1 MGMAVNIDVLD
12 EVLDRLK
19 NVSRHGDYWIAS
31 CPARDDRTPSMTI
44 RRGEKGVLLHDFGGS
59 TFGEIVAALG
69 MDEGS
74 LFFDDTEARKSWLD
88 RLPKPK
94 KEKQYKTP
102 EVPED
107 ASFRE
112 GTVLWM
118 AKRAISEETLRHFR
132 VYSESKHYFPARV
145 KGESAAICFPYYADD
160 TVKNVKYRSVGKI
173 VEGREVKDFTMSSG
187 AQPIWYNLDGV
198 DESSGEVVIV
208 EGEMDVLAM
217 HEAGIGNVVSPPNGC
232 ESIGEEVMLSG
243 ERFLSDDR
251 VRIILAGDMDAPGQ
265 KAMDDFAARIGK
277 ERCAKV
283 AWPADC
289 KDANETLVVHG
300 AERVRECMADA
311 RPYPVE
317 AIVRVSD
324 VADAVMQLYHEGL
337 PRGLSTGIPT
347 LDSVYTIKT
356 GYFSVVTGSPGS
368 GKTNL
373 IDMIATNLAEISGIH
388 SGICSLE
395 NKEVARHIV
404 NILPKHARL
413 PFADGRTQRM
423 TEEEAREGMRWM
435 NEYIE
440 FVQPDVPSLDEILK
454 AMRSMVYYQGV
465 KLIVIDPWNRLAHPS
480 QGLSDIDHI
489 ARCLDAIGNF
499 AHRFDV
505 HPILVAHPT
514 KLVKDSK
521 GQYPVPTLY
530 DIAGAAH
537 FYNMA
542 DFGWSLWRD
551 RVNWHDPIEFHL
563 MKSRREEIATLGCVK
578 IGYDPATTRYY
589 DLHADGSNDTT
600 MWKPPT
606 LIDEA
611 YEDRYAADHQRAI
624 VEDEGEMK
632 RFDPND
638 PEDIIFMDGTM

>member
-1 MGMAVNIDVLD
+1 MSVTTDPMD
-12 EVLDRLK
+12 EVLDRLQ

-44 RRGEKGVLLHDFGGS
+44 RRGDKGVLLHDFGGS
-59 TFGEIVAALG
+59 TFEEIVAALG
-69 MDEGS
+69 MEAND
-74 LFFDDTEARKSWLD
+74 LFYDDTEAKRSWLD
-88 RLPKPK
+88 KLPKPRK
-94 KEKQYKTP
+94 SREYRDP
-102 EVPED
+102 EVPQD

-112 GTVLWM
+112 GTIRWM
-118 AKRAISEETLRHFR
+118 KKRGISEATLRHFK
-132 VYSESKHYFPARV
+132 VYSEAKHHFPARV
-145 KGESAAICFPYYADD
+145 KGDSAAICFPYFADG
-160 TVKNVKYRSVGKI
+160 KPRNVKYRSVGHMS
-173 VEGREVKDFTMSSG
+173 EGKEVKDFTMSSG

-198 DESSGEVVIV
+198 ATDATEVVVV
-208 EGEMDVLAM
+208 EGEMDVLAL
-217 HEAGIGNVVSPPNGC
+217 HEAGIANVVSPPNGC
-232 ESIGEEVMLSG
+232 QSIGEEVMLSG

-251 VRIILAGDMDAPGQ
+251 VRIILAGDMDAAGK

-283 AWPADC
+283 QWPADC
-289 KDANETLVVHG
+289 KDANDTLMLHG
-300 AERVRECMADA
+300 AEKVRACMIDA
-311 RPYPVE
+311 RPYPIE
-317 AIVRVSD
+317 AIVRISD
-324 VADAVMQLYHEGL
+324 VEDAVMQLYRSGL
-337 PRGLSTGIPT
+337 PRGLSTGIPS
-347 LDSVYTIKT
+347 LDAVYTIKT

-373 IDMIATNLAEISGIH
+373 IDMIAVNLAEISGVH

-395 NKEVARHIV
+395 NKDISRHVV
-404 NILPKHARL
+404 NILPKHLRL

-423 TEEEAREGMRWM
+423 SEEEAKEGMRRM

-440 FVQPDVPSLDEILK
+440 FVQPDVPTLDEILK
-454 AMRSMVYYQGV
+454 AMRSLVYYQGA

-505 HPILVAHPT
+505 HPMLVAHPT

-521 GQYPVPTLY
+521 QQYPVPTLY
-530 DIAGAAH
+530 DVAGSAH
-537 FYNMA
+537 FYNMT

-551 RVNWHDPIEFHL
+551 RKDWSAPIEFHL

-578 IGYDPATTRYY
+578 LGYDPATTRYY
-589 DLHADGSNDTT
+589 DLLADGSNDST
-600 MWKPPT
+600 MWRPPT

-611 YEDRYAADHQRAI
+611 MEDRYASDHARDI
-624 VEDEGEMK
+624 SYDEAEID
-632 RFDPND
+632 RFDPDD
-638 PEDIIFMDGTM
+638 PENIIFTDQVQP